1 MFNKLRRE
9 VFFLLD
15 KLKGSIIT
23 NNLMILNKYDKL
35 SYNDEWLLNDRKK
48 NIERLIETATN
59 KTEFYS
65 INKGMD
71 FMDFPLINKNII
83 KDNQEKIM
91 NSDYKHE
98 QLFQMATS
106 GSTGTPFI
114 CYQNAYKKKKVSSEI
129 IFYSQKVGYKIGNN
143 LIYLRSLSNRS
154 KKPYYKQLMQ
164 NQFTLDCNN
173 LSNDKLKFLLNKIIK
188 YSQNGKAMLL
198 GYGSTYKVLS
208 EYIKNNHNLPNIKL
222 SGVVSG
228 SDMLFD
234 DVRKNIEETFQCRC
248 YSRYSNEENGVIGQ
262 DELENNVFYLNEAN
276 YYVEIF
282 KLNEDKPADE
292 GEIGRIVVTDLYNY
306 AMPMIRY
313 DTGDIGRISYRK
325 DHNGIAKRVIDQF
338 GGRKIDIIYKT
349 TGEVISPHS
358 ITNMMWD
365 YPNIRQFQFI
375 QSDEKEYK
383 LILNISNN
391 IDVAL
396 IESELKEIVGQDAII
411 AVEFVDEIPV
421 LSSGKRRYISNEW
434 RK

>member
-1 MFNKLRRE
+1 MFNKLRRKI
-9 VFFLLD
+9 FFFLD

-23 NNLMILNKYDKL
+23 NNLMILYKYDKL
-35 SYNDEWLLNDRKK
+35 NYNDEWLLNDRKK
-48 NIERLIETATN
+48 NISKLIEIATN

-65 INKGMD
+65 INKGVD
-71 FMDFPLINKNII
+71 FSYFPSINKNII

-106 GSTGTPFI
+106 GSTGTPFV
-114 CYQNAYKKKKVSSEI
+114 CYQNAEKKKKVSSEI
-129 IFYSQKVGYKIGNN
+129 IFYSEKAGYKIGNN

-173 LSNDKLKFLLNKIIK
+173 LANDKLQFLLNKVIK
-188 YSQNGKAMLL
+188 HSQNGKAMLL

-208 EYIKNNHNLPNIKL
+208 EYIENRSLPNIKL
-222 SGVVSG
+222 AGVVSG

-234 DVRKNIEETFQCRC
+234 DVRENIEKMFQCRC

-282 KLNEDKPADE
+282 KLNEDKLADD
-292 GEIGRIVVTDLYNY
+292 GEIGRIIVTDLYNF

-325 DHNGIAKRVIDQF
+325 DCNGKTKRVIDQF
-338 GGRKIDIIYKT
+338 GGRKVDIIYKT

-365 YPNIRQFQFI
+365 YPDIKQFQFI
-375 QSDEKEYK
+375 QSDEKKYN
-383 LILNISNN
+383 LLLNISNDIN
-391 IDVAL
+391 VDLIKKELKKIVGKDAEIL
-396 IESELKEIVGQDAII
+396 IE
-411 AVEFVDEIPV
+411 FVNEIPV